1 MFSLTRLLGVRR
13 TLEHFW
19 ADTEVEPPD
28 TVLLIDDER
37 VAAAE
42 AEWFTE
48 GLRASTNPATH
59 GT

>member
-1 MFSLTRLLGVRR
+1 MFSLARLLGVRR

-19 ADTEVEPPD
+19 ADTEVAPPD

-48 GLRASTNPATH
+48 GLLSSATPATH
-59 GT
+59 GN